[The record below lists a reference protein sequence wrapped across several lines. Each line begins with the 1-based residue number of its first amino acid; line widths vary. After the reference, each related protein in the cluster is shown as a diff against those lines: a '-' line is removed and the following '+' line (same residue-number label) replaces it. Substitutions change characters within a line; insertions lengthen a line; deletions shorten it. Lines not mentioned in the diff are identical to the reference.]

1 MFSPVSIHVNKR
13 TITQRNNTAAELV
26 CAENAR
32 GGKKVK
38 SCSKTKTNLDRLS
51 VNWTW
56 QDKPPSELKL
66 NGLSLGLVKME
77 RDINRM
83 GDEPFHVNTDHRLLV
98 NIVKHLDASKPR
110 SMQRIVVK
118 QQLYSISQF
127 PNLILEYVLGNDN
140 LADIFSQ
147 PPIV

>member
-77 RDINRM
+77 PSINRM
-83 GDEPFHVNTDHRLLV
+83 GNEPFHVNTDHRPLV
-98 NIVKHLDASKPR
+98 NIVEHLDASKPR
-110 SMQRIVVK
+110 SMQRIVV
-118 QQLYSISQF
+118 
-127 PNLILEYVLGNDN
+127 E
-140 LADIFSQ
+140 
-147 PPIV
+147 

>member
-32 GGKKVK
+32 GDKKIQ

-77 RDINRM
+77 RDFNMM
-83 GDEPFHVNTDHRLLV
+83 GNEPFHVDTDHRLLV
-98 NIVKHLDASKPR
+98 NIVEHLDASTLR
-110 SMQRIVVK
+110 SMQPVVV
-118 QQLYSISQF
+118 
-127 PNLILEYVLGNDN
+127 E
-140 LADIFSQ
+140 
-147 PPIV
+147 